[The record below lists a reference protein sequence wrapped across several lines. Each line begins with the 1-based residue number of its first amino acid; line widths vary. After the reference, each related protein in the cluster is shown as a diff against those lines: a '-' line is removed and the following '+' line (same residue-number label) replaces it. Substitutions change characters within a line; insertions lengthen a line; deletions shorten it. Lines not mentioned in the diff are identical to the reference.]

1 MININ
6 DKELYK
12 IRLFIFFTLSDNI
25 KYTYNTNNYK
35 YELINDFRRIEMEK
49 LQGMV
54 SDIVFKNEENGYTIA
69 SLANENDEI
78 TIVGCMP
85 TLSVGESIEI
95 EGKWVNHKI
104 YGSQFEVQSF
114 IPVTPSSLEGI
125 YVYLSSGMIHGIGE
139 KMAKRIVDKFG
150 VDTLDIIQN
159 TPERLTEVEGIGMK
173 KVKQIQESYEENRE
187 LRNIIIQLSPYGITP
202 NYCLRIYKKYK
213 DKSLE
218 VINKNPYRLA
228 EEVRGIGFR
237 IADDI
242 ASKIGIDKYSPDRIM
257 QGILFTLNQS
267 LGSGH
272 TYLPKTILIEQSVKI
287 LGVESKYIENGIM
300 DLAYDQ
306 KVHLENM
313 NGEILVYLMMYYI
326 CENGVC
332 KEIVK
337 LSQYETK
344 DLHINIEE
352 EIRIVEKEDEISLA
366 NNQILAVKEAINNGV
381 TIITGGPGT
390 GKTTTI
396 NTIIKIFENND
407 QKVVL
412 CAPTGRAAKRMSETS
427 DKEAK
432 TIHRLLEMGFATDS
446 DELVFF
452 KDEEDPIDADVIIL
466 DEASMV
472 DVILMYNLLK
482 AVKLGTRLLLV
493 GDSDQLPSVGAGNV
507 LKDIIDSNVI
517 KTVRL
522 NEIFRQ
528 ARESMIV
535 VNAHKI
541 NNGEPLFLNVK
552 NKDFFFLRKN
562 TNEEILNEIIGLV
575 SERLPKFYNFD
586 KLKDIQV
593 LTSMRK
599 GDLGVNNLNIELQ
612 KYLNP
617 PNKYKQEEQ
626 FAKRIFRVGDKVMQ
640 IRNNYTKKWET
651 EDKSDSGEG
660 IYNGDIGYIFHID
673 KDKKTVFVLFDKIK
687 IASYKYDELDELD
700 HSFCTTI
707 HKSQGS
713 EFPVVVIPIVWAPPM
728 LLSRNLLYT
737 AVTRA
742 KKLVVL
748 VGDVK
753 YLEQMIKNNRINDR
767 YSNLSYKLNKF
778 IKEGLLSK

>member
-1 MININ
+1 
-6 DKELYK
+6 
-12 IRLFIFFTLSDNI
+12 
-25 KYTYNTNNYK
+25 
-35 YELINDFRRIEMEK
+35 MEK
-49 LQGMV
+49 IQGMV

-69 SLANENDEI
+69 NLANEDDEI

-85 TLSVGESIEI
+85 TLSMGESIEV
-95 EGKWVNHKI
+95 EGKWINHKI
-104 YGSQFEVQSF
+104 YGSQFEVQNF
-114 IPVTPSSLEGI
+114 MPVTPSSLEGI

-187 LRNIIIQLSPYGITP
+187 LRNIIIKLSPYGITP

-213 DKSLE
+213 EKSIE
-218 VINKNPYRLA
+218 IINKNPYRLA
-228 EEVRGIGFR
+228 EEVRGIGFK
-237 IADDI
+237 IADEI

-267 LGSGH
+267 LANGH
-272 TYLPKTILIEQSVKI
+272 TYLPKRVLIEQSVKI
-287 LGVESKYIENGIM
+287 LGVESSFVEKGIM
-300 DLAYDQ
+300 DLAYAQ
-306 KVHLENM
+306 KVHLENK

-332 KEIVK
+332 KEIIK
-337 LSQYETK
+337 LSQHEIK
-344 DLHINIEE
+344 DLHINIDK
-352 EIRIVEKEDEISLA
+352 EIKIVEKEDNINLA
-366 NNQILAVKEAINNGV
+366 KNQIEAVKEAINNGV

-427 DKEAK
+427 NKEAK

-446 DELVFF
+446 DELIFF

-472 DVILMYNLLK
+472 DIILMYNLLK

-507 LKDIIDSNVI
+507 LKDIIDSEVI

-562 TNEEILNEIIGLV
+562 TNEEIINEIIGLV
-575 SERLPKFYNFD
+575 SERLPKFYKFD

-593 LTSMRK
+593 LASMRK

-617 PNKYKQEEQ
+617 PEKYKQEEQ
-626 FAKRIFRVGDKVMQ
+626 FAKRTFRVGDKVMQ

-673 KDKKTVFVLFDKIK
+673 KDKKTVYVLFDKVK
-687 IASYKYDELDELD
+687 LASYKYDELDELD

-748 VGDVK
+748 VGDVR

>member
-1 MININ
+1 
-6 DKELYK
+6 
-12 IRLFIFFTLSDNI
+12 
-25 KYTYNTNNYK
+25 
-35 YELINDFRRIEMEK
+35 MEK
-49 LQGMV
+49 IQGMV

-69 SLANENDEI
+69 NLANEDDEI

-85 TLSVGESIEI
+85 TLSMGESIEV
-95 EGKWVNHKI
+95 EGKWINHKI

-114 IPVTPSSLEGI
+114 MPVTPSSLEGI

-187 LRNIIIQLSPYGITP
+187 LRNIIIKLSPYGITP

-213 DKSLE
+213 EKSIE
-218 VINKNPYRLA
+218 IINKNPYRLA
-228 EEVRGIGFR
+228 EEVRGIGFK
-237 IADDI
+237 IADEI

-267 LGSGH
+267 LANGH
-272 TYLPKTILIEQSVKI
+272 TYLPKRVLIEQSVKI
-287 LGVESKYIENGIM
+287 LGVESSFVEKGIM
-300 DLAYDQ
+300 DLAYAQ
-306 KVHLENM
+306 KVHLENK

-332 KEIVK
+332 KEIIK
-337 LSQYETK
+337 LSQHEIK
-344 DLHINIEE
+344 DLHINIDK
-352 EIRIVEKEDEISLA
+352 EIKIVEKEDNINLA
-366 NNQILAVKEAINNGV
+366 KNQIEAVKEAINNGV

-427 DKEAK
+427 NKEAK

-446 DELVFF
+446 DELIFF

-472 DVILMYNLLK
+472 DIILMYNLLK

-507 LKDIIDSNVI
+507 LKDIIDSGVI

-562 TNEEILNEIIGLV
+562 TNEEIINEIIGLV
-575 SERLPKFYNFD
+575 SERLPKFYKFD

-593 LTSMRK
+593 LASMRK

-617 PNKYKQEEQ
+617 PEKYKQEEQ
-626 FAKRIFRVGDKVMQ
+626 FAKRTFRVGDKVMQ

-673 KDKKTVFVLFDKIK
+673 KDKKTVYVLFDKVK
-687 IASYKYDELDELD
+687 LASYKYDELDELD

-748 VGDVK
+748 VGDVR

-767 YSNLSYKLNKF
+767 YSNLSCKLNKF

>member
-1 MININ
+1 
-6 DKELYK
+6 
-12 IRLFIFFTLSDNI
+12 
-25 KYTYNTNNYK
+25 
-35 YELINDFRRIEMEK
+35 MEK
-49 LQGMV
+49 LEGMV

-69 SLANENDEI
+69 YLANENDEI

-85 TLSVGESIEI
+85 TLSVGESIEV
-95 EGKWVNHKI
+95 EGKWVNHKT
-104 YGSQFEVQSF
+104 YGSQFEVNSF
-114 IPVTPSSLEGI
+114 MPITPSSLEGI

-213 DKSLE
+213 EKAIDI
-218 VINKNPYRLA
+218 INKNPYRLA
-228 EEVRGIGFR
+228 EDVRGIGFK
-237 IADDI
+237 IADEI
-242 ASKIGIDKYSPDRIM
+242 ASKIGIDKYSPERIM
-257 QGILFTLNQS
+257 QGIIYTLNQS
-267 LGSGH
+267 LASGH
-272 TYLPKTILIEQSVKI
+272 TYLPKQILIEQSVKI
-287 LGVESKYIENGIM
+287 LGVEPKFVENGIM
-300 DLAYDQ
+300 DLAYNQ
-306 KVHLENM
+306 KVHLENKD
-313 NGEILVYLMMYYI
+313 GQILVYLMMYYI

-332 KEIVK
+332 KEIIK
-337 LSQYETK
+337 LSQHDIK
-344 DLHINIEE
+344 DLHINIDE
-352 EIRIVEKEDEISLA
+352 EIKIVEKEDNISLA
-366 NNQILAVKEAINNGV
+366 KNQIEAVKEAINNGV

-390 GKTTTI
+390 GKTTSI

-427 DKEAK
+427 NKEAK
-432 TIHRLLEMGFATDS
+432 TIHRLLEMGFGSDS
-446 DELVFF
+446 EELVFF

-472 DVILMYNLLK
+472 DIILMYNLLK
-482 AVKLGTRLLLV
+482 AVKLGTRVLLV

-507 LKDIIDSNVI
+507 LKDIIDSKVI
-517 KTVRL
+517 KTVML

-562 TNEEILNEIIGLV
+562 TNEEILNEIVGLV
-575 SERLPKFYNFD
+575 SERLPNFYKFD

-617 PNKYKQEEQ
+617 PNKYKQEEE

-640 IRNNYTKKWET
+640 IRNNYTRKWET
-651 EDKSDSGEG
+651 EDKSESGEG

-673 KDKKTVFVLFDKIK
+673 KDKKTVYVLFDKVK
-687 IASYKYDELDELD
+687 LSAYKYDELDELD

-748 VGDVK
+748 VGDVR

-778 IKEGLLSK
+778 IKEGLLIK

>member
-1 MININ
+1 
-6 DKELYK
+6 
-12 IRLFIFFTLSDNI
+12 
-25 KYTYNTNNYK
+25 
-35 YELINDFRRIEMEK
+35 MEK

-69 SLANENDEI
+69 SFANENDEI

-272 TYLPKTILIEQSVKI
+272 TYLPKKILIEQSVKI
-287 LGVESKYIENGIM
+287 LGVEPKYVENGIM
-300 DLAYDQ
+300 DLACDQ
-306 KVHLENM
+306 KIHLENM
-313 NGEILVYLMMYYI
+313 SGEILIYLMMYYI

-337 LSQYETK
+337 LSQHETK

-407 QKVVL
+407 QKVVI

-427 DKEAK
+427 NKEAK

-472 DVILMYNLLK
+472 DIILMYNLLK

-517 KTVRL
+517 RTVRL

-575 SERLPKFYNFD
+575 SERLPKFYKFD

-599 GDLGVNNLNIELQ
+599 GDVGVTNLNIELQ

-673 KDKKTVFVLFDKIK
+673 KDKKTVFALFDKIK

>member
-1 MININ
+1 
-6 DKELYK
+6 
-12 IRLFIFFTLSDNI
+12 
-25 KYTYNTNNYK
+25 
-35 YELINDFRRIEMEK
+35 MEK

-173 KVKQIQESYEENRE
+173 KVKQIQDSYEENRE

-213 DKSLE
+213 DKSIE

-228 EEVRGIGFR
+228 EEIRGIGFK

-257 QGILFTLNQS
+257 QGILFTLSQS

-272 TYLPKTILIEQSVKI
+272 TYLPKRTLIEQSIKI
-287 LGVESKYIENGIM
+287 LGVEPELIEKGIM
-300 DLAYDQ
+300 DLAYNQ
-306 KVHLENM
+306 KVHLENKS
-313 NGEILVYLMMYYI
+313 GEILVYLMMYYI

-332 KEIVK
+332 KQIVK
-337 LSQYETK
+337 LSQHEVN

-352 EIRIVEKEDEISLA
+352 EIRIVEKEDEINLA
-366 NNQILAVKEAINNGV
+366 KNQILAVKEAINNGV

-427 DKEAK
+427 NKEAK

-466 DEASMV
+466 DEVSMV
-472 DVILMYNLLK
+472 DIILMYNLLK
-482 AVKLGTRLLLV
+482 AIKLGTRVLLV

-507 LKDIIDSNVI
+507 LKDIIDSDVI

-562 TNEEILNEIIGLV
+562 TNEEILNEIIDLV
-575 SERLPKFYNFD
+575 SDRLPKFYNLD

-599 GDLGVNNLNIELQ
+599 GDIGVNNLNIELQ

-617 PNKYKQEEQ
+617 PNKYKQEEI
-626 FAKRIFRVGDKVMQ
+626 FPKRTFRVGDKVMQ

-673 KDKKTVFVLFDKIK
+673 KDKKNVFVIFDKIK

-737 AVTRA
+737 SVTRA

-753 YLEQMIKNNRINDR
+753 YLEQMIKNNRVNDR
-767 YSNLSYKLNKF
+767 YSNLSYKLSKF
-778 IKEGLLSK
+778 IEEGLLSK

>member
-1 MININ
+1 
-6 DKELYK
+6 
-12 IRLFIFFTLSDNI
+12 
-25 KYTYNTNNYK
+25 
-35 YELINDFRRIEMEK
+35 MEK
-49 LQGMV
+49 LEGMV

-69 SLANENDEI
+69 YLANENDEI

-85 TLSVGESIEI
+85 TLSVGESIEV
-95 EGKWVNHKI
+95 EGKWVNHKT
-104 YGSQFEVQSF
+104 YGSQFEVNSF
-114 IPVTPSSLEGI
+114 MPITPSSLEGI

-213 DKSLE
+213 EKAIDI
-218 VINKNPYRLA
+218 INKNPYRLA
-228 EEVRGIGFR
+228 EDVRGIGFK
-237 IADDI
+237 IADEI
-242 ASKIGIDKYSPDRIM
+242 ARKIGRDTYSPERIM
-257 QGILFTLNQS
+257 QGIIYTLNQS
-267 LGSGH
+267 LASGH
-272 TYLPKTILIEQSVKI
+272 TYLPKQILIEQSVKI
-287 LGVESKYIENGIM
+287 LGVEPKFVENGIM
-300 DLAYDQ
+300 DLAYNQ
-306 KVHLENM
+306 KVHLENKD
-313 NGEILVYLMMYYI
+313 GQILVYLMMYYI

-332 KEIVK
+332 KEIIK
-337 LSQYETK
+337 LSQHDIK
-344 DLHINIEE
+344 DLHINIDE
-352 EIRIVEKEDEISLA
+352 EIKIVEKEDNISLA
-366 NNQILAVKEAINNGV
+366 KNQIEAVKEAINNGV

-427 DKEAK
+427 NKEAK
-432 TIHRLLEMGFATDS
+432 TIHRLLEMGFGSDS
-446 DELVFF
+446 EELVFF

-472 DVILMYNLLK
+472 DIILMYNLLK
-482 AVKLGTRLLLV
+482 AVKLGTRVLLV

-507 LKDIIDSNVI
+507 LKDIIDSKVI

-562 TNEEILNEIIGLV
+562 TNEEILNEIVGLV
-575 SERLPKFYNFD
+575 SERLPNFYKFD

-617 PNKYKQEEQ
+617 PNKYKQEEE

-640 IRNNYTKKWET
+640 IRNNYTRKWET
-651 EDKSDSGEG
+651 EDKSESGEG

-673 KDKKTVFVLFDKIK
+673 KDKKTVYVLFDKIK
-687 IASYKYDELDELD
+687 LSAYKYDELDELD

-748 VGDVK
+748 VGDVR

-778 IKEGLLSK
+778 IKEGLLIK

>member
-1 MININ
+1 
-6 DKELYK
+6 
-12 IRLFIFFTLSDNI
+12 
-25 KYTYNTNNYK
+25 
-35 YELINDFRRIEMEK
+35 MEK

-114 IPVTPSSLEGI
+114 IPVTPSSLDGI

-139 KMAKRIVDKFG
+139 KMAKRIVDKFS

-173 KVKQIQESYEENRE
+173 KVKQIKESYEENRE

-272 TYLPKTILIEQSVKI
+272 TYLPKRILIEQSVKI
-287 LGVESKYIENGIM
+287 LGVEPKYVENGIM

-313 NGEILVYLMMYYI
+313 NGEILIYLMMYYI

-337 LSQYETK
+337 LSQHETK
-344 DLHINIEE
+344 DLHIEIEE
-352 EIRIVEKEDEISLA
+352 EIKVVEKEDEISLA

-427 DKEAK
+427 NKEAK

-472 DVILMYNLLK
+472 DIILMYNLLK

-541 NNGEPLFLNVK
+541 NSGEPLFLNVK
-552 NKDFFFLRKN
+552 NKDFFFLRKKN
-562 TNEEILNEIIGLV
+562 NEEILNEIIGLV
-575 SERLPKFYNFD
+575 SERLPKFYKFD

-626 FAKRIFRVGDKVMQ
+626 FAKRTFRVGDKVMQ

-673 KDKKTVFVLFDKIK
+673 KDKKTVFVIFDKIK
-687 IASYKYDELDELD
+687 IASYKYDELDEID

-707 HKSQGS
+707 HKGQGS

-778 IKEGLLSK
+778 IKEGLLSKL

>member
-1 MININ
+1 
-6 DKELYK
+6 
-12 IRLFIFFTLSDNI
+12 
-25 KYTYNTNNYK
+25 
-35 YELINDFRRIEMEK
+35 MEK
-49 LQGMV
+49 IQGMV

-69 SLANENDEI
+69 NLANEDDEI

-85 TLSVGESIEI
+85 TLSMGESIEV
-95 EGKWVNHKI
+95 EGKWINHKI

-114 IPVTPSSLEGI
+114 MPVTPSSLEGI

-187 LRNIIIQLSPYGITP
+187 LRNIIIKLSPYGITP

-213 DKSLE
+213 EKSIE
-218 VINKNPYRLA
+218 IINKNPYRLA
-228 EEVRGIGFR
+228 EEVRGIGFK
-237 IADDI
+237 IADEI

-267 LGSGH
+267 LANGH
-272 TYLPKTILIEQSVKI
+272 TYLPKRVLIEQSVKI
-287 LGVESKYIENGIM
+287 LGVESSFVEKGIM
-300 DLAYDQ
+300 DLAYAQ
-306 KVHLENM
+306 KVHLENK

-332 KEIVK
+332 KEIIK
-337 LSQYETK
+337 LSQHEIK
-344 DLHINIEE
+344 DLHINIDK
-352 EIRIVEKEDEISLA
+352 EIKIVEKEDNINLA
-366 NNQILAVKEAINNGV
+366 KNQIEAVKEAINNGV

-427 DKEAK
+427 NKEAK

-446 DELVFF
+446 DELIFF

-472 DVILMYNLLK
+472 DIILMYNLLK

-507 LKDIIDSNVI
+507 LKDIIDSEVI

-562 TNEEILNEIIGLV
+562 TNEEIINEIIGLV
-575 SERLPKFYNFD
+575 SERLPKFYKFD

-593 LTSMRK
+593 LASMRK

-617 PNKYKQEEQ
+617 PEKYKQEEQ
-626 FAKRIFRVGDKVMQ
+626 FAKRTFRVGDKVMQ

-673 KDKKTVFVLFDKIK
+673 KDKKTVYVLFDKVK
-687 IASYKYDELDELD
+687 LASYKYDELDELD

-748 VGDVK
+748 VGDVR

-767 YSNLSYKLNKF
+767 YSNLSYKLNRF

>member
-1 MININ
+1 
-6 DKELYK
+6 
-12 IRLFIFFTLSDNI
+12 
-25 KYTYNTNNYK
+25 
-35 YELINDFRRIEMEK
+35 MEK
-49 LQGMV
+49 LEGMV

-69 SLANENDEI
+69 YLANENDEI

-85 TLSVGESIEI
+85 TLSVGESIEV
-95 EGKWVNHKI
+95 EGKWVNHKT
-104 YGSQFEVQSF
+104 YGSQFEVNSF
-114 IPVTPSSLEGI
+114 MPITPSSLEGI

-187 LRNIIIQLSPYGITP
+187 LRNIIIKLSPYGITP
-202 NYCLRIYKKYK
+202 KYCLRIYKKYK
-213 DKSLE
+213 EKAIDI
-218 VINKNPYRLA
+218 INKNPYRLA
-228 EEVRGIGFR
+228 EDVRGIGFK
-237 IADDI
+237 IADEI
-242 ASKIGIDKYSPDRIM
+242 ASKIGIDKYSPERIM
-257 QGILFTLNQS
+257 QGIIYTLNQS
-267 LGSGH
+267 LASGH
-272 TYLPKTILIEQSVKI
+272 TYLPKQILIEQSVKI
-287 LGVESKYIENGIM
+287 LGVEPKFVENGIM
-300 DLAYDQ
+300 DLAYNQ
-306 KVHLENM
+306 KVHLENKD
-313 NGEILVYLMMYYI
+313 GQILVYLMMYYI

-332 KEIVK
+332 KEIIK
-337 LSQYETK
+337 LSQHDIK
-344 DLHINIEE
+344 DLHINIDE
-352 EIRIVEKEDEISLA
+352 EIKIVEKEDNISLA
-366 NNQILAVKEAINNGV
+366 KNQIEAVKEAINNGV

-427 DKEAK
+427 NKEAK
-432 TIHRLLEMGFATDS
+432 TIHRLLEMGFGSDS
-446 DELVFF
+446 EELVFF

-472 DVILMYNLLK
+472 DIILMYNLLK
-482 AVKLGTRLLLV
+482 AVKLGTRVLLV

-507 LKDIIDSNVI
+507 LKDIIDSKVI
-517 KTVRL
+517 KTVML

-562 TNEEILNEIIGLV
+562 TNEEILNEIVGLV
-575 SERLPKFYNFD
+575 SERLPNFYKFD

-617 PNKYKQEEQ
+617 PNKYKQEEE

-640 IRNNYTKKWET
+640 IRNNYTRKWET
-651 EDKSDSGEG
+651 EDKSESGEG

-673 KDKKTVFVLFDKIK
+673 KDKKTVYVLFDKVK
-687 IASYKYDELDELD
+687 LSAYKYDELDELD

-748 VGDVK
+748 VGDVR

-778 IKEGLLSK
+778 IKEGLLIK

>member
-1 MININ
+1 
-6 DKELYK
+6 
-12 IRLFIFFTLSDNI
+12 
-25 KYTYNTNNYK
+25 
-35 YELINDFRRIEMEK
+35 MEK

-85 TLSVGESIEI
+85 TLSVGESIEV
-95 EGKWVNHKI
+95 EGKWINHKI

-114 IPVTPSSLEGI
+114 MPVTPSSLEGI

-139 KMAKRIVDKFG
+139 KMAKRIIDKFG
-150 VDTLDIIQN
+150 VDTLNIIQN

-272 TYLPKTILIEQSVKI
+272 TYLPKRVLIEQSVKI
-287 LGVESKYIENGIM
+287 LGVEPTFVENGII
-300 DLAYDQ
+300 DLAYNQ
-306 KVHLENM
+306 KLHLENRD
-313 NGEILVYLMMYYI
+313 GEILVYLMMYYI

-337 LSQYETK
+337 LSQHETN
-344 DLHINIEE
+344 DLHINIDE
-352 EIRIVEKEDEISLA
+352 EIKIVEKEDEISLA

-427 DKEAK
+427 NKEAK
-432 TIHRLLEMGFATDS
+432 TIHRLLEMGFSTDG
-446 DELVFF
+446 DELTFF
-452 KDEEDPIDADVIIL
+452 KDEEDPIEADVIIL

-472 DVILMYNLLK
+472 DIILMYNLLK
-482 AVKLGTRLLLV
+482 AIKLGTRLLLV

-507 LKDIIDSNVI
+507 LKDIIDSGVI

-522 NEIFRQ
+522 DEIFRQ

-599 GDLGVNNLNIELQ
+599 GDLGVTNLNIELQ

-617 PNKYKQEEQ
+617 PNKYKQEEE
-626 FAKRIFRVGDKVMQ
+626 FAKRTFRVGDKVMQ

-651 EDKSDSGEG
+651 EDKSDNGEG

-673 KDKKTVFVLFDKIK
+673 KDKKTVFVLFDKVK

-778 IKEGLLSK
+778 IKEGLLSR

>member
-1 MININ
+1 
-6 DKELYK
+6 
-12 IRLFIFFTLSDNI
+12 
-25 KYTYNTNNYK
+25 
-35 YELINDFRRIEMEK
+35 MEK

-85 TLSVGESIEI
+85 TLSVGESIEV
-95 EGKWVNHKI
+95 EGKWINHKI

-114 IPVTPSSLEGI
+114 MPVTPSSLEGI

-139 KMAKRIVDKFG
+139 KMAKRIIDKFG
-150 VDTLDIIQN
+150 VDTLNIIQN

-272 TYLPKTILIEQSVKI
+272 TYLPKRVLIEQSVKI
-287 LGVESKYIENGIM
+287 LGVEPTFVENGII
-300 DLAYDQ
+300 DLAYNQ
-306 KVHLENM
+306 KLHLENRD
-313 NGEILVYLMMYYI
+313 GEILVYLMMYYI

-337 LSQYETK
+337 LSQHETK
-344 DLHINIEE
+344 DLHINIDE
-352 EIRIVEKEDEISLA
+352 EIKIVEKEDEISLA
-366 NNQILAVKEAINNGV
+366 NNQILAVKEAMNNGV

-427 DKEAK
+427 NKEAK
-432 TIHRLLEMGFATDS
+432 TIHRLLEMGFSTDG
-446 DELVFF
+446 DELTFF
-452 KDEEDPIDADVIIL
+452 KDEEDPIEADVIIL

-472 DVILMYNLLK
+472 DIILMYNLLK
-482 AVKLGTRLLLV
+482 AIKLGTRLLLV

-507 LKDIIDSNVI
+507 LKDIIDSGVI

-522 NEIFRQ
+522 DEIFRQ

-599 GDLGVNNLNIELQ
+599 GDLGVTNLNIELQ

-617 PNKYKQEEQ
+617 PNKYKQEEE
-626 FAKRIFRVGDKVMQ
+626 FAKRTFRVGDKVMQ

-651 EDKSDSGEG
+651 EDKSDNGEG

-673 KDKKTVFVLFDKIK
+673 KDKKTVFVLFDKVK

-778 IKEGLLSK
+778 IKEGLLSR

>member
-1 MININ
+1 
-6 DKELYK
+6 
-12 IRLFIFFTLSDNI
+12 
-25 KYTYNTNNYK
+25 
-35 YELINDFRRIEMEK
+35 MEK

-54 SDIVFKNEENGYTIA
+54 SDIVFKNKENGYTIA
-69 SLANENDEI
+69 YLANENDEI

-85 TLSVGESIEI
+85 TLSVGESIEV
-95 EGKWVNHKI
+95 EGKWVNHKT
-104 YGSQFEVQSF
+104 YGSQFEVQTF

-213 DKSLE
+213 EKAIDI
-218 VINKNPYRLA
+218 INKNPYRLA
-228 EEVRGIGFR
+228 EDVRGIGFK
-237 IADDI
+237 IADEI
-242 ASKIGIDKYSPDRIM
+242 ASKIGIDKYSPERIM
-257 QGILFTLNQS
+257 QGIIYTLNQS
-267 LGSGH
+267 LASGH
-272 TYLPKTILIEQSVKI
+272 TYLPKQILIEQSVKI
-287 LGVESKYIENGIM
+287 LGVEPKFVENGIM
-300 DLAYDQ
+300 DLAYNQ
-306 KVHLENM
+306 KVHLENKD
-313 NGEILVYLMMYYI
+313 GQILVYLMMYYI

-332 KEIVK
+332 KEIIK
-337 LSQYETK
+337 LSQHDIK
-344 DLHINIEE
+344 DLHINIDE
-352 EIRIVEKEDEISLA
+352 EIKIVEKEDNISLA
-366 NNQILAVKEAINNGV
+366 KNQIEAVKEAINNGV

-427 DKEAK
+427 NKEAK
-432 TIHRLLEMGFATDS
+432 TIHRLLEMGFGSDS
-446 DELVFF
+446 EELVFF

-472 DVILMYNLLK
+472 DIILMYNLLK
-482 AVKLGTRLLLV
+482 AVKLGTRVLLV

-507 LKDIIDSNVI
+507 LKDIIDSKVI

-562 TNEEILNEIIGLV
+562 TNEEILNEIVGLV
-575 SERLPKFYNFD
+575 SERLPNFYKFD

-617 PNKYKQEEQ
+617 PNKYKQEEE

-640 IRNNYTKKWET
+640 IRNNYTRKWET
-651 EDKSDSGEG
+651 EDKSESGEG

-673 KDKKTVFVLFDKIK
+673 KDKKTVYVLFDKIK
-687 IASYKYDELDELD
+687 LSAYKYDELDELD

-748 VGDVK
+748 VGDVR

-778 IKEGLLSK
+778 IKEGLLIK

>member
-1 MININ
+1 
-6 DKELYK
+6 
-12 IRLFIFFTLSDNI
+12 
-25 KYTYNTNNYK
+25 
-35 YELINDFRRIEMEK
+35 MEK
-49 LQGMV
+49 LEGMV

-69 SLANENDEI
+69 YLANENDEI

-85 TLSVGESIEI
+85 TLSVGESIEV
-95 EGKWVNHKI
+95 EGKWVNHKT
-104 YGSQFEVQSF
+104 YGSQFEVNSF
-114 IPVTPSSLEGI
+114 MPITPSSLEGI

-213 DKSLE
+213 EKAIDI
-218 VINKNPYRLA
+218 INKNPYRLA
-228 EEVRGIGFR
+228 EDVRGIGFK
-237 IADDI
+237 IADEI
-242 ASKIGIDKYSPDRIM
+242 ASKIGIDKYSPERIM
-257 QGILFTLNQS
+257 QGIIYTLNQS
-267 LGSGH
+267 LASGH
-272 TYLPKTILIEQSVKI
+272 TYLPKQILIEQSVKI
-287 LGVESKYIENGIM
+287 LGVEPKFVENGIM
-300 DLAYDQ
+300 DLAYNQ
-306 KVHLENM
+306 KVHLENKD
-313 NGEILVYLMMYYI
+313 GQILVYLMMYYI

-332 KEIVK
+332 KEIIK
-337 LSQYETK
+337 LSQHDIK
-344 DLHINIEE
+344 DLHINIDE
-352 EIRIVEKEDEISLA
+352 EIKIVEKEDNISLA
-366 NNQILAVKEAINNGV
+366 KNQIEAVKEAINNGV

-412 CAPTGRAAKRMSETS
+412 CAPTGRATKRMSETS
-427 DKEAK
+427 NKEAK
-432 TIHRLLEMGFATDS
+432 TIHRLLEMGFGSDS
-446 DELVFF
+446 EELVFF

-472 DVILMYNLLK
+472 DIILMYNLLK
-482 AVKLGTRLLLV
+482 AVKLGTRVLLV

-507 LKDIIDSNVI
+507 LKDIIDSKVI

-562 TNEEILNEIIGLV
+562 TNEEILNEIVGLV
-575 SERLPKFYNFD
+575 SERLPNFYKFD

-617 PNKYKQEEQ
+617 PNKYKQEEE

-640 IRNNYTKKWET
+640 IRNNYTRKWET
-651 EDKSDSGEG
+651 EDKSESGEG

-673 KDKKTVFVLFDKIK
+673 KDKKTVYVLFDKVK
-687 IASYKYDELDELD
+687 LSAYKYDELDELD

-748 VGDVK
+748 VGDVR

-778 IKEGLLSK
+778 IKEGLLIK

>member
-1 MININ
+1 
-6 DKELYK
+6 
-12 IRLFIFFTLSDNI
+12 
-25 KYTYNTNNYK
+25 
-35 YELINDFRRIEMEK
+35 MEK

-85 TLSVGESIEI
+85 TLSVGESIEV
-95 EGKWVNHKI
+95 EGKWINHKI

-114 IPVTPSSLEGI
+114 MPVTPSSLEGI

-139 KMAKRIVDKFG
+139 KMAKRIIDKFG
-150 VDTLDIIQN
+150 VDTLNIIQN

-272 TYLPKTILIEQSVKI
+272 TYLPKRVLIEQSVKI
-287 LGVESKYIENGIM
+287 LGVEPTFVENGII
-300 DLAYDQ
+300 DLAYNQ
-306 KVHLENM
+306 KVHLENK

-337 LSQYETK
+337 LSQHETK
-344 DLHINIEE
+344 DLHINIDE
-352 EIRIVEKEDEISLA
+352 EIKIVEKEDEISLA

-427 DKEAK
+427 NKEAK
-432 TIHRLLEMGFATDS
+432 TIHRLLEMGFSTDG
-446 DELVFF
+446 DELTFF
-452 KDEEDPIDADVIIL
+452 KDEEDPIEADVIIL

-472 DVILMYNLLK
+472 DIILMYNLLK
-482 AVKLGTRLLLV
+482 AIKLGTRLLLV

-507 LKDIIDSNVI
+507 LKDIIDSGVI

-522 NEIFRQ
+522 DEIFRQ

-599 GDLGVNNLNIELQ
+599 GDLGVTNLNIELQ

-617 PNKYKQEEQ
+617 PNKYKQEEE
-626 FAKRIFRVGDKVMQ
+626 FAKRTFRVGDKVMQ

-651 EDKSDSGEG
+651 EDKSDNGEG

-673 KDKKTVFVLFDKIK
+673 KDKKTVFVLFDKVK

-778 IKEGLLSK
+778 IKEGLLSR

>member
-1 MININ
+1 
-6 DKELYK
+6 
-12 IRLFIFFTLSDNI
+12 
-25 KYTYNTNNYK
+25 
-35 YELINDFRRIEMEK
+35 MEK

-114 IPVTPSSLEGI
+114 IPVTPSSLDGI

-272 TYLPKTILIEQSVKI
+272 TYLPKRILIEQSVKI
-287 LGVESKYIENGIM
+287 LGVEPKYVENGIM

-313 NGEILVYLMMYYI
+313 NGEILIYLMMYYI

-337 LSQYETK
+337 LSQHETK
-344 DLHINIEE
+344 DLQINIEE
-352 EIRIVEKEDEISLA
+352 EIKVVEKEDEISLA

-427 DKEAK
+427 NKEAK
-432 TIHRLLEMGFATDS
+432 TIHRLLEMGFATDG

-472 DVILMYNLLK
+472 DIILMYNLLK

-522 NEIFRQ
+522 DEIFRQ

-541 NNGEPLFLNVK
+541 NSGEPLFLNVK

-562 TNEEILNEIIGLV
+562 NNEEILNDIIGLV
-575 SERLPKFYNFD
+575 SERLPKFYKFD

-626 FAKRIFRVGDKVMQ
+626 FAKRTFRVGDKVMQ

-753 YLEQMIKNNRINDR
+753 YLEQMIKNNRINNR

-778 IKEGLLSK
+778 IKEGLLSKL

>member
-1 MININ
+1 
-6 DKELYK
+6 
-12 IRLFIFFTLSDNI
+12 
-25 KYTYNTNNYK
+25 
-35 YELINDFRRIEMEK
+35 MEK

-272 TYLPKTILIEQSVKI
+272 TYLPKRILIEQSVKI
-287 LGVESKYIENGIM
+287 LGIESKYVENGIM

-306 KVHLENM
+306 KIHLENM
-313 NGEILVYLMMYYI
+313 NGEILIYLMMYYI

-332 KEIVK
+332 KEIIK
-337 LSQYETK
+337 LSQHETK
-344 DLHINIEE
+344 DLRINIEE
-352 EIRIVEKEDEISLA
+352 EIKVVEKEDGISLA
-366 NNQILAVKEAINNGV
+366 NNQILAVKESINNGV

-407 QKVVL
+407 QKVLL

-427 DKEAK
+427 NKEAK

-472 DVILMYNLLK
+472 DIILMYNLLK

-552 NKDFFFLRKN
+552 NKDFFFLRKKN
-562 TNEEILNEIIGLV
+562 NEEILNEIIGLV
-575 SERLPKFYNFD
+575 SERLPKFYKFD

-651 EDKSDSGEG
+651 EDKSDRGEG

>member
-1 MININ
+1 
-6 DKELYK
+6 
-12 IRLFIFFTLSDNI
+12 
-25 KYTYNTNNYK
+25 
-35 YELINDFRRIEMEK
+35 MEK

-104 YGSQFEVQSF
+104 YGSQFEVKSF
-114 IPVTPSSLEGI
+114 MPVTPSSLDGI

-187 LRNIIIQLSPYGITP
+187 LRHIIIQLSPYGITP
-202 NYCLRIYKKYK
+202 NYCLKIYKKYK

-272 TYLPKTILIEQSVKI
+272 TYLPKGILIEQSVKI
-287 LGVESKYIENGIM
+287 LGVEHKFVENGIM
-300 DLAYDQ
+300 DLAYNQ
-306 KVHLENM
+306 KVHLENN

-337 LSQYETK
+337 LSQHETK

-427 DKEAK
+427 NKEAK

-446 DELVFF
+446 DELTFF

-472 DVILMYNLLK
+472 DIILMYNLLK

-552 NKDFFFLRKN
+552 NKDFFFIRKN

-575 SERLPKFYNFD
+575 SERLPKFYKFD

-617 PNKYKQEEQ
+617 PNKYKQEEE
-626 FAKRIFRVGDKVMQ
+626 FAKRTFRVGDKVMQ

-673 KDKKTVFVLFDKIK
+673 KDKKIVFVLFDKVK

-707 HKSQGS
+707 HKSQGVNS
-713 EFPVVVIPIVWAPPM
+713 QW
-728 LLSRNLLYT
+728 
-737 AVTRA
+737 
-742 KKLVVL
+742 
-748 VGDVK
+748 
-753 YLEQMIKNNRINDR
+753 
-767 YSNLSYKLNKF
+767 
-778 IKEGLLSK
+778 

>member
-1 MININ
+1 
-6 DKELYK
+6 
-12 IRLFIFFTLSDNI
+12 
-25 KYTYNTNNYK
+25 
-35 YELINDFRRIEMEK
+35 MEK

-139 KMAKRIVDKFG
+139 KMAKRIVDKFS

-159 TPERLTEVEGIGMK
+159 TPERLTEVEGIGIK

-272 TYLPKTILIEQSVKI
+272 TYLPKRILIEQSVNI
-287 LGVESKYIENGIM
+287 LGVEPKYVENGIM

-313 NGEILVYLMMYYI
+313 NGEILIYLMMYYI

-337 LSQYETK
+337 LSQHETK

-352 EIRIVEKEDEISLA
+352 EIKVVEKEDEISLA
-366 NNQILAVKEAINNGV
+366 NNQILAVKESINNGV

-427 DKEAK
+427 NKEAK

-452 KDEEDPIDADVIIL
+452 KDGEDPIDADVIIL

-472 DVILMYNLLK
+472 DIILMYNLLK
-482 AVKLGTRLLLV
+482 AIKLGTRLLLV

-562 TNEEILNEIIGLV
+562 NNEEILNEIIGLV
-575 SERLPKFYNFD
+575 SERLPKFYKFD

-626 FAKRIFRVGDKVMQ
+626 FAKRTFRVGDKVMQ

-651 EDKSDSGEG
+651 EDKSDRGEG

-673 KDKKTVFVLFDKIK
+673 RDKKTVFVIFDKIK
-687 IASYKYDELDELD
+687 IASYKYDELDEID

>member
-1 MININ
+1 
-6 DKELYK
+6 
-12 IRLFIFFTLSDNI
+12 
-25 KYTYNTNNYK
+25 
-35 YELINDFRRIEMEK
+35 MEK

-54 SDIVFKNEENGYTIA
+54 SDIIFKNEENGYTIA

-272 TYLPKTILIEQSVKI
+272 TYLPKRILIEQSVKI
-287 LGVESKYIENGIM
+287 LGVEPKYVENGIM

-306 KVHLENM
+306 KIHLENM
-313 NGEILVYLMMYYI
+313 NGEILIYLMMYYI

-337 LSQYETK
+337 LSQHETK

-352 EIRIVEKEDEISLA
+352 EIKVVEKEDEISLA
-366 NNQILAVKEAINNGV
+366 NNQILAVKESINNGV

-427 DKEAK
+427 NKEAK

-472 DVILMYNLLK
+472 DIILMYNLLK
-482 AVKLGTRLLLV
+482 AIKLGTRLLLV

-541 NNGEPLFLNVK
+541 NSGEPLFLNVK

-562 TNEEILNEIIGLV
+562 NNEEILNEIIGLV
-575 SERLPKFYNFD
+575 SERLPKFYKFD

-626 FAKRIFRVGDKVMQ
+626 FAKRTFRVGDKVMQ

-651 EDKSDSGEG
+651 EDKSDRGEG

-673 KDKKTVFVLFDKIK
+673 KDKKTVFVIFDKIK
-687 IASYKYDELDELD
+687 IASYKYDELDEID

-742 KKLVVL
+742 KKIVVL

-778 IKEGLLSK
+778 IKEGLISK

>member
-1 MININ
+1 
-6 DKELYK
+6 
-12 IRLFIFFTLSDNI
+12 
-25 KYTYNTNNYK
+25 
-35 YELINDFRRIEMEK
+35 MEK
-49 LQGMV
+49 LEGMV

-69 SLANENDEI
+69 YLANENDEI

-85 TLSVGESIEI
+85 TLSVGESIEV
-95 EGKWVNHKI
+95 EGKWVNHKT
-104 YGSQFEVQSF
+104 YGSQFEVNSF
-114 IPVTPSSLEGI
+114 MPITPSSLEGI

-213 DKSLE
+213 EKAIDI
-218 VINKNPYRLA
+218 INKNPYRLA
-228 EEVRGIGFR
+228 EDVRGIGFK
-237 IADDI
+237 IADEI
-242 ASKIGIDKYSPDRIM
+242 ASKIGIDKYSPERIM
-257 QGILFTLNQS
+257 QGIIYTLNQS
-267 LGSGH
+267 LASGH
-272 TYLPKTILIEQSVKI
+272 TYLPKQILIEQSVKI
-287 LGVESKYIENGIM
+287 LGVEPKFVENGIM
-300 DLAYDQ
+300 DLAYNQ
-306 KVHLENM
+306 KVHLENKD
-313 NGEILVYLMMYYI
+313 GQILVYLMMYYI

-332 KEIVK
+332 KEIIK
-337 LSQYETK
+337 LSQHDIK
-344 DLHINIEE
+344 DLHINIDE
-352 EIRIVEKEDEISLA
+352 EIKIVEKEDNISLA
-366 NNQILAVKEAINNGV
+366 KNQIEAVKEAINNGV

-412 CAPTGRAAKRMSETS
+412 CAPTGRATKRMSETS
-427 DKEAK
+427 NKEAK
-432 TIHRLLEMGFATDS
+432 TIHRLLEMGFGSDS
-446 DELVFF
+446 EELVFF

-472 DVILMYNLLK
+472 DIILMYNLLK
-482 AVKLGTRLLLV
+482 AVKLGTRVLLV

-507 LKDIIDSNVI
+507 LKDIIDSKVI
-517 KTVRL
+517 KTVML

-562 TNEEILNEIIGLV
+562 TNEEILNEIVGLV
-575 SERLPKFYNFD
+575 SERLPNFYKFD

-617 PNKYKQEEQ
+617 PNKYKQEEE

-640 IRNNYTKKWET
+640 IRNNYTRKWET
-651 EDKSDSGEG
+651 EDKSESGEG

-673 KDKKTVFVLFDKIK
+673 KDKKTVYVLFDKVK
-687 IASYKYDELDELD
+687 LSAYKYDELDELD

-748 VGDVK
+748 VGDVR

-778 IKEGLLSK
+778 IKEGLLIK